1 MNVTRLTKS
10 EWGACIAAGSTPLL
24 ISLILKVTPAR
35 WVELVPTSKFVN
47 EDNSP
52 KDNKVLSAW
61 NNLNQDKNLKENS
74 KDLKGDEFVKI

>member
-1 MNVTRLTKS
+1 MTDYTKLTKS
-10 EWGACIAAGSTPLL
+10 EWGACIVAGSSPLL

-47 EDNSP
+47 EDHSP

-61 NNLNQDKNLKENS
+61 NKLNADKSEKEIIN
-74 KDLKGDEFVKI
+74 

>member
-52 KDNKVLSAW
+52 K
-61 NNLNQDKNLKENS
+61 NN
-74 KDLKGDEFVKI
+74 